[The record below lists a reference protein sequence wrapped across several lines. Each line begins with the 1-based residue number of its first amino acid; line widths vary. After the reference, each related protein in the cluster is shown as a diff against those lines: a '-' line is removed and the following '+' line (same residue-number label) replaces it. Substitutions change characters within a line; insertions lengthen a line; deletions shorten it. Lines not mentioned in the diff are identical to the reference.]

1 MNLED
6 SEDSRLSISQLNL
19 RDTLRYSNDNIMKK
33 RRPEAFID
41 LSYLQLKD
49 EARSNNRIS
58 QITSLNL
65 ASPFATL
72 AKDPSREKENKE
84 GKGESCFLGAISQAR
99 GTHTNGIPTKKK
111 KKI

>member
-1 MNLED
+1 MNLE
-6 SEDSRLSISQLNL
+6 STEDSRLSISQLNL

-41 LSYLQLKD
+41 LSYLQMKPD
-49 EARSNNRIS
+49 QTIS

-72 AKDPSREKENKE
+72 AKDSSREKENKE

-99 GTHTNGIPTKKK
+99 GTHTNGIPTRKK